1 MAHVSNLEAAVNSL
15 RTRLIVQILLPL
27 TLLAA
32 AVVWM
37 TFHAVEGLIERR
49 LEKEIELVARA
60 IRMPVQQAYA
70 EGDLVRVAQ
79 ALNAVFEIGR
89 VYGANVYDADGRRVV
104 IAGDARPGP
113 REQVQA
119 AELVEL
125 GMEVG
130 EYARLGGEAVYS
142 YFVPLTGATGRI
154 IGLLQ
159 VVRQESDM
167 AVQLAQVR
175 ERGWWVWGGVV
186 VLMILVVLI
195 GHRQAVS
202 RHVRSLLESMGRVE
216 AGDRAHR
223 ADVHGPSELANLGAG
238 LNRMLDAIA
247 AMERQLDQQR
257 REHLTMTERLR
268 EQEKLAALGRFSSGV
283 AHELGA
289 PLTVIDGDARRLE
302 QSANIDDDARRR
314 LARMRNQ
321 IQRTRQ
327 LIGQLME
334 FVRGDSPAPRPIRV
348 ARLFERLLGA
358 IAPERESRAVDVSAS
373 AGPQDLEISGYEVRI
388 EHALLNLVRNAL
400 QSASRQ
406 VRIHADRDEGGR
418 VWLRVEDDGPG
429 VPEDLGEKIF
439 EPFHTR
445 RPGGEGTGLG
455 LAIVRAV
462 AEEHGAEI
470 VVDRSPTLGG
480 ARFTLRFQEV
490 N

>member
-1 MAHVSNLEAAVNSL
+1 MAHVPILEAFLNSL
-15 RTRLIVQILLPL
+15 RTRLFVQILLPL
-27 TLLAA
+27 ILLAA

-70 EGDLVRVAQ
+70 DGDLVRVAQ
-79 ALNAVFEIGR
+79 SLNAVFDIGR

-142 YFVPLTGATGRI
+142 YFVPLTGRTGHI

-167 AVQLAQVR
+167 ALQLSEVR
-175 ERGWWVWGGVV
+175 QRGWWVWGGVV

-202 RHVRSLLESMGRVE
+202 RHVRSLLDSMSRVE
-216 AGDRAHR
+216 AGDRDHR
-223 ADVHGPSELANLGAG
+223 TDVHGPSELADLGAG

-257 REHLTMTERLR
+257 REHLRMTERLR

-302 QSANIDDDARRR
+302 QGEGLDDDARRR
-314 LARMRNQ
+314 LNRMRTQ

-334 FVRGDSPAPRPIRV
+334 FVRGDEPASRPVRI
-348 ARLFERLLGA
+348 ARLFERVLGG
-358 IAPERESRAVDVSAS
+358 IAPERESRAVELEAT
-373 AGPQDLEISGYEVRI
+373 AGPPDLEVSGYEVRL

-406 VRIHADRDEGGR
+406 VRVHADRDQDGR
-418 VWLRVEDDGPG
+418 VWISVEDDGPG
-429 VPEDLGEKIF
+429 VPEGLGEKIF

-462 AEEHGAEI
+462 AEEHGADI
-470 VVDRSPTLGG
+470 VVDRSPVLGG
-480 ARFTLRFQEV
+480 ARFTLRFKEA